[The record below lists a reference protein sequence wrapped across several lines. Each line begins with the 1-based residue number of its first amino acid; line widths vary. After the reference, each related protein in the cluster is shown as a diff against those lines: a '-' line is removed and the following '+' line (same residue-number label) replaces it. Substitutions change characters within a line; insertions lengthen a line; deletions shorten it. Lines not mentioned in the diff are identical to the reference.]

1 MVFGF
6 PELTYKEQESK
17 QLDLGPTA
25 SSLDLLQA
33 VYRDPT
39 QQLTTRMRAAM
50 ACLPFESPKLLA
62 TAIIDERDFAT
73 LLDQRLKRIEQMK
86 LIEAKPNNEKGGS
99 VGARP
104 APINS
109 GSPFPQNLTPTRQK
123 RISLS

>member
-1 MVFGF
+1 
-6 PELTYKEQESK
+6 
-17 QLDLGPTA
+17 
-25 SSLDLLQA
+25 
-33 VYRDPT
+33 
-39 QQLTTRMRAAM
+39 MRAAM
-50 ACLPFESPKLLA
+50 ACLPFESPKLFA
-62 TAIIDERDFAT
+62 TAIIDDRDLAT

-104 APINS
+104 TPINS